1 MNATKPTVADA
12 YGDEIADR
20 LARWAID
27 ALVAP
32 PEKIATGTT
41 RISTSLVARGRAK
54 RAPRWASGRLQRQKA
69 GGKGRRTGWFVWNE
83 DETRCYLIVKPRYDS
98 GTPKDYV
105 VVTALRRVD

>member
-1 MNATKPTVADA
+1 VTDRPSVYVSPHALDRAQARYPETRELDRPSLAARIVYEVAEA
-12 YGDEIADR
+12 LRSDR
-20 LARWAID
+20 
-27 ALVAP
+27 
-32 PEKIATGTT
+32 
-41 RISTSLVARGRAK
+41 RAK

>member
-41 RISTSLVARGRAK
+41 RISTSLVARGREI
-54 RAPRWASGRLQRQKA
+54 L
-69 GGKGRRTGWFVWNE
+69 
-83 DETRCYLIVKPRYDS
+83 DDS
-98 GTPKDYV
+98 GWDWRGWKRENHAGTSSR
-105 VVTALRRVD
+105 AAARRAS